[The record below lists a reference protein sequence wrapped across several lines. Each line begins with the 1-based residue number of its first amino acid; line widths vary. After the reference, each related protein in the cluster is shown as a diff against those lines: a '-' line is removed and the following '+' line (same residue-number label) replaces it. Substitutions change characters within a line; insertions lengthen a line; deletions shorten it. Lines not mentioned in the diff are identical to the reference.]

1 MDVALLRH
9 TNSASF
15 TPHCFLRTHL
25 NAKISHL
32 IEAAP
37 AVLPSLLLCDF
48 GNLAAEVERLE
59 DAGVAAL
66 HLDVMDG
73 VFVPN
78 FTYGMTII
86 SALRKLT
93 DMTLDVHLMMVN
105 PEKYVDAFVDA
116 GSDIVTIHAEA
127 VENAVP
133 VLNQIR
139 NKGAAAGIAVNPDTP
154 VSRISDAIA
163 HADLAL
169 VMSVNAGFGGQSF
182 IEPVLD
188 KLGQITQLPG
198 GENII
203 LEMDGG
209 INKSTIAKC
218 TAVGCQLCVAGS
230 AVFKTPF
237 GNDYNAAIEDLMG
250 EVSSEDI

>member
-1 MDVALLRH
+1 MNTKVAQLV
-9 TNSASF
+9 
-15 TPHCFLRTHL
+15 
-25 NAKISHL
+25 
-32 IEAAP
+32 EAAP

-48 GNLAAEVERLE
+48 GDLAKEVERLE
-59 DAGVAAL
+59 EAGVAAL

-78 FTYGMTII
+78 FTYGMTIVA
-86 SALRKLT
+86 ALRKLT

-116 GSDIVTIHAEA
+116 GSDVVTIHAEA
-127 VENAVP
+127 VEKAVP

-139 NKGAAAGIAVNPDTP
+139 DKGAAAGIAVNPDTP
-154 VSRISDAIA
+154 VSKIADAIP

-182 IEPVLD
+182 IEPVLK
-188 KLGQITQLPG
+188 KLGEIRELPG
-198 GENII
+198 GQDVI

-218 TAVGCQLCVAGS
+218 VAQGCQLCVAGS

-237 GNDYNAAIEDLMG
+237 GNDYGAAIEDLMG
-250 EVSSEDI
+250 EVTSEDLQRG

>member
-1 MDVALLRH
+1 VTR
-9 TNSASF
+9 
-15 TPHCFLRTHL
+15 L
-25 NAKISHL
+25 NDTISKL
-32 IEAAP
+32 VEAAP

-48 GNLAAEVERLE
+48 GNLATEVQRLE
-59 DAGVAAL
+59 EAGVAAL

-78 FTYGMTII
+78 FTYGMTIV

-127 VENAVP
+127 VDDAVP
-133 VLNQIR
+133 VLKQIR
-139 NKGAAAGIAVNPDTP
+139 DKGAAAGIAVNPDTP
-154 VSRISDAIA
+154 VSKIENAIA

-182 IEPVLD
+182 IESVLG
-188 KLGQITQLPG
+188 KLDEIREAPG
-198 GENII
+198 GDEVI

-218 TAVGCQLCVAGS
+218 KAAGCQLFVAGS
-230 AVFKTPF
+230 AVFKTRF
-237 GNDYNAAIEDLMG
+237 DDDYKAAIEDLMD
-250 EVSSEDI
+250 EVKSEDI